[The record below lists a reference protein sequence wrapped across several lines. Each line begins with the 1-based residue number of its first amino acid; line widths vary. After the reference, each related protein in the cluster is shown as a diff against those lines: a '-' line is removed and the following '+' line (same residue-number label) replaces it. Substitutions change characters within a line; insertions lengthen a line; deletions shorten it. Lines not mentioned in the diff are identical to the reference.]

1 VAANNNVLLKKCV
14 AIVNYAR
21 PLLTTPSFGN
31 FVNRALKFISS
42 QYGGTIPE
50 GDTPG
55 PLSPNDEMD
64 SEFVTDVNGL
74 LKDYAEAMDS
84 VKLRL
89 GLQTTM
95 HLSQRGNLYLQSSGL
110 GKALMTENPIRC
122 AQVVTRAANL
132 IYVLS
137 ALVYPFM
144 PSTSASILS
153 QLNAPAR
160 AVPDAL
166 SIDLLPG
173 HHIGTPEH
181 LFKKIDE
188 KKADVWRAKFAG
200 NDPASAAPGANETP
214 GASKRKAAAAKKSAQ
229 NPTEGQVEVDGPKS
243 PEVLALDAKI
253 VEQGGLVRELKAK
266 TPRTKELEEETV
278 AAIAELKRLKAERA
292 ALSK

>member
-1 VAANNNVLLKKCV
+1 
-14 AIVNYAR
+14 
-21 PLLTTPSFGN
+21 
-31 FVNRALKFISS
+31 
-42 QYGGTIPE
+42 
-50 GDTPG
+50 
-55 PLSPNDEMD
+55 
-64 SEFVTDVNGL
+64 
-74 LKDYAEAMDS
+74 LKDYTEAMDS

-89 GLQTTM
+89 GLQTVM
-95 HLSQRGNLYLQSSGL
+95 LLSQRGNLYLQSSGF
-110 GKALMTENPIRC
+110 GKALMTENPTRC

-153 QLNAPAR
+153 QLNAPPR

-188 KKADVWRAKFAG
+188 KMAGFWRAKFAG
-200 NDPASAAPGANETP
+200 NDSVSAAPGANETS
-214 GASKRKAAAAKKSAQ
+214 GTSKRKAVAAKKSAQ
-229 NPTEGQVEVDGPKS
+229 NPTSGQVEVDGPKS
-243 PEVLALDAKI
+243 AEVLALDAKI
-253 VEQGGLVRELKAK
+253 AEQGGLVRELKAK
-266 TPRTKELEEETV
+266 TPRTKELEET
-278 AAIAELKRLKAERA
+278 AIAELKRLKAERA